1 MEDQDYYYSNYT
13 ILNHILDEDIAQ
25 IEKNIRRLQVL
36 NQDGIDENLSKK
48 YIYLAGLNKS
58 ARDEIC
64 NFKENSFQSF
74 LEEKRNID
82 YAGRTEDECLIMM
95 FRSNYQ
101 YGIYSKYYNPDY
113 DFSTETKIRGFS
125 ISLLEVEEIISDAI
139 KMHQENPD
147 EYYSMMKDKIK
158 KNRLLE
164 KNALLV
170 DAHNVLVRRTEI
182 FKDLVDLYSSERWK
196 SFIAL
201 AVLQIEG
208 LFYDCCEILKERN
221 LSGTAGCLPEKVEK
235 AFSENVAL
243 MHYAYPYFRYEV
255 PLLRNK
261 IAHVGTIEA
270 SEKELKHICID
281 LILDINAVVDWVYK
295 LSRDKY
301 TVIEMIY
308 NEVKEN
314 ETKED
319 ATRDLLA
326 SMLSC
331 MTVSDFK
338 YLDVLIDYTKFEKEF
353 RYMKLE
359 ENFFAAHVSYLRK
372 IIDTENFWN
381 ILAGYIDENKKCEDK
396 PYSIEWLAGKLAD
409 AFIKLYPKD
418 SAEKSACIK
427 VMAKVNICKKIISV

>member
-1 MEDQDYYYSNYT
+1 M
-13 ILNHILDEDIAQ
+13 
-25 IEKNIRRLQVL
+25 
-36 NQDGIDENLSKK
+36 
-48 YIYLAGLNKS
+48 
-58 ARDEIC
+58 
-64 NFKENSFQSF
+64 
-74 LEEKRNID
+74 
-82 YAGRTEDECLIMM
+82 
-95 FRSNYQ
+95 
-101 YGIYSKYYNPDY
+101 
-113 DFSTETKIRGFS
+113 
-125 ISLLEVEEIISDAI
+125 
-139 KMHQENPD
+139 
-147 EYYSMMKDKIK
+147 
-158 KNRLLE
+158 
-164 KNALLV
+164 
-170 DAHNVLVRRTEI
+170 
-182 FKDLVDLYSSERWK
+182 
-196 SFIAL
+196 
-201 AVLQIEG
+201 
-208 LFYDCCEILKERN
+208 
-221 LSGTAGCLPEKVEK
+221 SGTAGCLPEKVEK

-295 LSRDKY
+295 LSREKY

-359 ENFFAAHVSYLRK
+359 ENFFAAHVSYLIK